1 MPLRIGFDVDGVLAD
16 FRSTFRA
23 TASRIIHGDPRD
35 FDAMSSPGSEAP
47 LSQEDIRRVWEGIAK
62 APNWWMEIEPF
73 EPDQIARLYGLA
85 RAARWEV
92 FFLTK
97 RPPSA
102 GRSTPRCRAAMSPCC
117 RRRSRAWTP

>member
-1 MPLRIGFDVDGVLAD
+1 MDLERVKQDLEARKRDLLDRHGRIT
-16 FRSTFRA
+16 RHTRH
-23 TASRIIHGDPRD
+23 R
-35 FDAMSSPGSEAP
+35 EAP
-47 LSQEDIRRVWEGIAK
+47 LSQEDIRRVWEWVAK

-102 GRSTPRCRAAMSPCC
+102 GDSRSWAWRCP
-117 RRRSRAWTP
+117 W